1 MRLRSKSKSL
11 TSLVKIVA
19 LTTFGLT
26 APMAVAAGDMLTPD
40 EVKTTGISAN
50 PANDSGLFVGA
61 GARFGQSRSTDG
73 GSSPGIGSLL
83 FVEPGYQANTG
94 SWSRFEI
101 SAELFTGSLDF
112 RLPASS
118 ALGGKSTLSGLNGG
132 IFKVG
137 HGYSLG
143 SQMFG
148 VLKAGVG
155 LASTV
160 YEAEAGATKV
170 KSDRT
175 NGLAWTVG
183 WQLVAPLTSRFD
195 FTAGVD
201 WTQFQ
206 FDVDFG
212 NAGGS
217 GSGRQVLAN
226 LLAADVGLRFR
237 F

>member
-1 MRLRSKSKSL
+1 MRLCKISKSL
-11 TSLVKIVA
+11 TSLAKVGSLAVAIVA
-19 LTTFGLT
+19 
-26 APMAVAAGDMLTPD
+26 APVAVAAGDMLTPD

-61 GARFGQSRSTDG
+61 GARLGQSRSTDG
-73 GSSPGIGSLL
+73 GSSPGVGTLL

-94 SWSRFEI
+94 SWSRFEV
-101 SAELFTGSLDF
+101 STELFTGSLNY

-118 ALGGKSTLSGLNGG
+118 SLGGKSTLSGLNGG
-132 IFKVG
+132 MLKVG

-143 SQMFG
+143 DQMFG

-155 LASTV
+155 YASTV
-160 YEAEAGATKV
+160 YEAEAGTTKL

-175 NGLAWTVG
+175 SGLAWTLG
-183 WQLVAPLTSRFD
+183 WQMVAPFASRFD
-195 FTAGVD
+195 FTTGIS

-206 FDVDFG
+206 FDVDFA
-212 NAGGS
+212 NAGGT

-226 LLAADVGLRFR
+226 LLAADAGLRFR